1 MLICEEAHVY
11 IMRISADTA
20 KRFLNGRTP
29 VSFIGHDITAK
40 ALSMLL
46 GIQVDVN
53 RASLKLVNG
62 EMIVF
67 TLNQRLPEGQ
77 VITSLTELEKTGYT
91 LYYVNV
97 RCG

>member
-1 MLICEEAHVY
+1 MLTCEEAHIY
-11 IMRISADTA
+11 ITKINDATA

-29 VSFIGHDITAK
+29 VSFIGHEVTAK

-67 TLNQRLPEGQ
+67 TLNQRLQEGQ
-77 VITSLTELEKTGYT
+77 VINSLTELEKIGYT